1 MLGFEPGMLRLRKLD
16 ETVRS
21 MKSKREG
28 DIMLVT
34 SSAPTRI
41 DLAGG
46 TTDIWPLYLFY
57 PNARTLNIAIDQ
69 RARAKVE
76 QVGGNAIEIRSEDQN
91 TSHRLP
97 SIDYV
102 DEIEPGHPLE
112 LILRLLAFF
121 RPQGGLQITTSCM
134 SPAGA
139 GLGGSSALNIALCGA
154 FNTLLDGRYS
164 REELITI
171 AKNVETQVLKIP
183 AGVQD
188 YYPAM
193 YGGLNSVLLEITG
206 ESLLRHSHI
215 LAHQIE
221 SRLVLVYS
229 GKSRNSG
236 INNWGVMKSCIDG
249 DKEVQGYMRAIQE
262 ATMDLEVALKT
273 GRYDEA
279 ARAIEFEMENRRKLA
294 PTITTPEID
303 ELITYAKENGA
314 KAAKICG
321 AGGGGCLMFWTNPN
335 DKYPLIKKLRER
347 DTQIIDFHVD
357 SEGLSI
363 SSY

>member
-1 MLGFEPGMLRLRKLD
+1 M
-16 ETVRS
+16 V
-21 MKSKREG
+21 
-28 DIMLVT
+28 IT

-46 TTDIWPLYLFY
+46 TTDIWPLYLFH
-57 PNARTLNIAIDQ
+57 PGARTVNIAIDQ
-69 RARAKVE
+69 RAKAKIEKVS
-76 QVGGNAIEIRSEDQN
+76 GNAIEIRSEDQEV
-91 TSHRLP
+91 SHRLP

-121 RPQGGLQITTSCM
+121 RPEGGLNITTSCM

-154 FNTLLDGRYS
+154 LNSFIGGKYS

-171 AKNVETQVLKIP
+171 AKNVETKVLRVP

-188 YYPAM
+188 YFPAM
-193 YGGLNSVLLEITG
+193 YGGLNSVLLDTTG
-206 ESLLRHSHI
+206 EGLLRHSHI

-236 INNWGVMKSCIDG
+236 MNNWQVMRDYIEG
-249 DKEVQGYMRAIQE
+249 NKEVQQHMRAIQD
-262 ATMDLEVALKT
+262 ATLELEVALKT
-273 GRYDEA
+273 GRFDEA
-279 ARAIEFEMENRRKLA
+279 AKAIEFEMENRRKLA
-294 PTITTPEID
+294 PGITTPEID
-303 ELITYAKENGA
+303 EMIAYARENGA
-314 KAAKICG
+314 KAAKVCG
-321 AGGGGCLMFWTNPN
+321 AGGGGCVMFLTLPN
-335 DKYPLIKKLRER
+335 DKYTLIKKLREK
-347 DTQIIDFHVD
+347 DIQIIDFHVD
-357 SEGLSI
+357 SDGLSV

>member
-1 MLGFEPGMLRLRKLD
+1 ML
-16 ETVRS
+16 
-21 MKSKREG
+21 
-28 DIMLVT
+28 IN

-46 TTDIWPLYLFY
+46 TTDIWPLYLFH
-57 PNARTLNIAIDQ
+57 PNARTVNIAIDQ
-69 RARAKVE
+69 RAKARVE
-76 QVGGNAIEIRSEDQN
+76 KISGNAIEIRSEDQN
-91 TSHRLP
+91 ASHRLP

-121 RPQGGLQITTSCM
+121 RPDGGLSITTSCM

-154 FNTLLDGRYS
+154 LNTCTGSRYS

-171 AKNVETQVLKIP
+171 AKNVETQVLRIP

-236 INNWGVMKSCIDG
+236 INNWQVMKDFLDG
-249 DKEVQGYMRAIQE
+249 NKEVQGYMRAIQE

-279 ARAIEFEMENRRKLA
+279 GRAIEYEMENRRKLA
-294 PTITTPEID
+294 PGITSPEI
-303 ELITYAKENGA
+303 EALIAYAKENGA
-314 KAAKICG
+314 KAAKVCG
-321 AGGGGCLMFWTNPN
+321 AGGGGCLMFWTNPT
-335 DKYPLIKKLRER
+335 DKYPLIKKLREK
-347 DTQIIDFHVD
+347 DAHIIDFHVD
-357 SEGLSI
+357 SEGLSVN
-363 SSY
+363 SY

>member
-1 MLGFEPGMLRLRKLD
+1 MI
-16 ETVRS
+16 VN
-21 MKSKREG
+21 
-28 DIMLVT
+28 

-46 TTDIWPLYLFY
+46 TSDIWPLYLFH
-57 PNARTLNIAIDQ
+57 PQARTVNIAIDQ
-69 RARAKVE
+69 RAKAKVE
-76 QVGGNAIEIRSEDQN
+76 KTGGNAIEIRSEDQDA
-91 TSHRLP
+91 SHRLP

-121 RPQGGLQITTSCM
+121 RPEGGMKITTSCM

-154 FNTLLDGRYS
+154 FNSFIGGRYS

-171 AKNVETQVLKIP
+171 AKNVETKVLRVP

-193 YGGLNSVLLEITG
+193 YGGLNSVLLEVTG
-206 ESLLRHSHI
+206 DGLLRHSHI

-221 SRLVLVYS
+221 SRIVLVYS

-236 INNWGVMKSCIDG
+236 MNNWAVMKDFLDG
-249 DKEVQGYMRAIQE
+249 NKDVQQYMHAIQD
-262 ATMDLEVALKT
+262 AAMDLELALKT

-279 ARAIEFEMENRRKLA
+279 ARAIEAEMENRRKLA
-294 PTITTPEID
+294 PGISTPEID
-303 ELITYAKENGA
+303 ELIGFAKENGA

-321 AGGGGCLMFWTNPN
+321 AGGGGCVMFLTNPT

-347 DTQIIDFHVD
+347 DAQIIDFHVD
-357 SEGLSI
+357 SDGLSVN
-363 SSY
+363 SY

>member
-1 MLGFEPGMLRLRKLD
+1 M
-16 ETVRS
+16 
-21 MKSKREG
+21 
-28 DIMLVT
+28 IIN

-46 TTDIWPLYLFY
+46 TTDIWPLYLFHSG
-57 PNARTLNIAIDQ
+57 ARTINIAIDQ
-69 RARAKVE
+69 RAKVKME
-76 QVGGNAIEIRSEDQN
+76 QVSGNAIEIRSDDLDA
-91 TSHRLP
+91 SHRLP

-102 DEIEPGHPLE
+102 DEIEAGHPLE

-121 RPQGGLQITTSCM
+121 RPEGGLKIHTSCM
-134 SPAGA
+134 SPSGA

-154 FNTLLDGRYS
+154 LNTLVGGRYS

-171 AKNVETQVLKIP
+171 AMNVETQVLRIP

-193 YGGLNSVLLEITG
+193 YGGLNSVLLEVTG
-206 ESLLRHSHI
+206 HGLLRHSHI

-236 INNWGVMKSCIDG
+236 INNWQVMKDYLDG
-249 DKEVQGYMRAIQE
+249 NQEVQGLMTNIQV
-262 ATMDLEVALKT
+262 AANDLEAALKMN
-273 GRYDEA
+273 RYEEA
-279 ARAIEFEMENRRKLA
+279 IRAIEFEMDSRKKLA
-294 PTITTPEID
+294 PGITTPEID
-303 ELITYAKENGA
+303 ELVSYAKENGA
-314 KAAKICG
+314 KTAKICG
-321 AGGGGCLMFWTNPN
+321 AGGGGCVMFWTLPN
-335 DKYPLIKKLRER
+335 EKYNLIKKLREK
-347 DTQIIDFHVD
+347 DAHIIDFHVD
-357 SEGLSI
+357 SEGLSV

>member
-1 MLGFEPGMLRLRKLD
+1 MM
-16 ETVRS
+16 VN
-21 MKSKREG
+21 
-28 DIMLVT
+28 

-46 TTDIWPLYLFY
+46 TTDIWPLYLFHK
-57 PNARTLNIAIDQ
+57 NARTLNIAIDQ
-69 RARAKVE
+69 RAKAKIE
-76 QVGGNAIEIRSEDQN
+76 KISGNAIEIRSEDQEA
-91 TSHRLP
+91 SHRLP

-102 DEIEPGHPLE
+102 DEIENGHPLE

-121 RPQGGLQITTSCM
+121 RPEGGMRITTSCM
-134 SPAGA
+134 APAGA

-154 FNTLLDGRYS
+154 LNTVTGGKFS
-164 REELITI
+164 REELILI
-171 AKNVETQVLKIP
+171 AKNVETQVLRIP

-193 YGGLNSVLLEITG
+193 YGGLNTVLLEVTG

-236 INNWGVMKSCIDG
+236 INNWGVMKDYLDG
-249 DKEVQGYMRAIQE
+249 NKEVQALMQNIQDAAFE
-262 ATMDLEVALKT
+262 LEVALKT
-273 GRYDEA
+273 ARYDEA
-279 ARAIEFEMENRRKLA
+279 ARVIDFEMENRRKLA
-294 PTITTPEID
+294 PGITTPEVD
-303 ELITYAKENGA
+303 ALITYAKENGA

-321 AGGGGCLMFWTNPN
+321 AGGGGCLMFWTNPT
-335 DKYPLIKKLRER
+335 DKYALIKKLREK
-347 DTQIIDFHVD
+347 DAKIIDFHVD
-357 SEGLSI
+357 SEGLNVN
-363 SSY
+363 SY

>member
-1 MLGFEPGMLRLRKLD
+1 MM
-16 ETVRS
+16 VN
-21 MKSKREG
+21 
-28 DIMLVT
+28 

-46 TTDIWPLYLFY
+46 TTDIWPLYLNY
-57 PNARTLNIAIDQ
+57 PNARTVNIAIDL
-69 RARAKVE
+69 RAKAKVE
-76 QVGGNAIEIRSEDQN
+76 QVGGYAIEIKSEDQN
-91 TSHRLP
+91 ISHRLP

-102 DEIEPGHPLE
+102 DEIEAGHPLE

-121 RPQGGLQITTSCM
+121 RPSGGLRITTSCQ

-139 GLGGSSALNIALCGA
+139 GLGGSSALNVALCAA
-154 FNTLLDGRYS
+154 FNSLIGGRYS

-171 AKNVETQVLKIP
+171 AKNVETQVLRKP

-206 ESLLRHSHI
+206 DSLLRHSHI

-229 GKSRNSG
+229 GQTRNSG
-236 INNWGVMKSCIDG
+236 INNWQVMKDHLDG
-249 DKEVQGYMRAIQE
+249 SPEVQGYMRAIQE
-262 ATMDLEVALKT
+262 ATMELEIALKT
-273 GRYDEA
+273 GRFEEA
-279 ARAIEFEMENRRKLA
+279 AKAIEYEMENRRKLA
-294 PTITTPEID
+294 PGVVTPEIE
-303 ELITYAKENGA
+303 ELITFGKENGA

-321 AGGGGCLMFWTNPN
+321 AGGGGCLMFWTSTA
-335 DKYPLIKKLRER
+335 DKYPLIKKLKDRG
-347 DTQIIDFHVD
+347 TQVLDFHVD
-357 SEGLSI
+357 SEGLSV

>member
-1 MLGFEPGMLRLRKLD
+1 M
-16 ETVRS
+16 V
-21 MKSKREG
+21 
-28 DIMLVT
+28 VT

-46 TTDIWPLYLFY
+46 TTDIWPLHLFH
-57 PNARTLNIAIDQ
+57 PGARTVNIAIDQ
-69 RARAKVE
+69 RAKAKVE
-76 QVGGNAIEIRSEDQN
+76 KIQGNAIEIRSEDLN
-91 TSHRLP
+91 VSHRLP

-102 DEIEPGHPLE
+102 DELEAGHPLE
-112 LILRLLAFF
+112 LCLRLLAFF
-121 RPQGGLQITTSCM
+121 RPQGGLRITTSCM

-154 FNTLLDGRYS
+154 FNSFTGGKYS

-171 AKNVETQVLKIP
+171 AKNVETQVLRVP

-193 YGGLNSVLLEITG
+193 YGGLNSVMLEITG
-206 ESLLRHSHI
+206 DSLLRHSHI
-215 LAHQIE
+215 LAHQLE
-221 SRLVLVYS
+221 SRLVLAFS

-236 INNWGVMKSCIDG
+236 MNNWAVMKDFLDG
-249 DKEVQGYMRAIQE
+249 NKEVQQYMRGIQD
-262 ATMDLEVALKT
+262 AAMDLELALKT

-279 ARAIEFEMENRRKLA
+279 AKAIEFEMENRRKLA
-294 PTITTPEID
+294 PSIVTPEI
-303 ELITYAKENGA
+303 EEMITFAKENGA

-321 AGGGGCLMFWTNPN
+321 AGGGGCVMFLTSPG
-335 DKYPLIKKLRER
+335 DKYALIKKLRDR

-357 SEGLSI
+357 SDGLSVN
-363 SSY
+363 SY

>member
-1 MLGFEPGMLRLRKLD
+1 MI
-16 ETVRS
+16 VN
-21 MKSKREG
+21 
-28 DIMLVT
+28 

-46 TTDIWPLYLFY
+46 TTDIWPLYLFH
-57 PNARTLNIAIDQ
+57 PGARTLNVAIDQ
-69 RARAKVE
+69 RAKAKIE
-76 QVGGNAIEIRSEDQN
+76 QVGGNAIEIRSEDQDL
-91 TSHRLP
+91 SHRLP

-102 DEIEPGHPLE
+102 DEVEPGHPLE
-112 LILRLLAFF
+112 PVLRLLAFF
-121 RPQGGLQITTSCM
+121 RPESGLKITTSCM

-139 GLGGSSALNIALCGA
+139 GLGGSSALNIALCGGL
-154 FNTLLDGRYS
+154 NSLIGGRHS

-171 AKNVETQVLKIP
+171 AKNVETQVLRKP

-193 YGGLNSVLLEITG
+193 YGGLNSVLLEVTG
-206 ESLLRHSHI
+206 EGLLRHSHI

-221 SRLVLVYS
+221 SRIVLVYS
-229 GKSRNSG
+229 GKTRNSG
-236 INNWGVMKSCIDG
+236 INNWSVMRDFLDG
-249 DKEVQGYMRAIQE
+249 NKDVQARMRAIQE
-262 ATMDLEVALKT
+262 ATLELEVALKT

-279 ARAIEFEMENRRKLA
+279 AKAIEFEMENRRQLA
-294 PTITTPEID
+294 PEITTPEID
-303 ELITYAKENGA
+303 ELIGYAKEHGA

-321 AGGGGCLMFWTNPN
+321 AGGGGCVMLWTNPT

-347 DTQIIDFHVD
+347 DAHIIDFHVD

>member
-1 MLGFEPGMLRLRKLD
+1 MM
-16 ETVRS
+16 VN
-21 MKSKREG
+21 
-28 DIMLVT
+28 

-46 TTDIWPLYLFY
+46 TTDIWPLYLNY
-57 PNARTLNIAIDQ
+57 PNARTVNIAIDL
-69 RARAKVE
+69 RAKAKVE
-76 QVGGNAIEIRSEDQN
+76 QVGGYAIEIKSEDQN
-91 TSHRLP
+91 ISHRLP

-102 DEIEPGHPLE
+102 DEIEAGHPLE

-121 RPQGGLQITTSCM
+121 RPSGGLRITTSCQ

-139 GLGGSSALNIALCGA
+139 GLGGSSALNVALCAA
-154 FNTLLDGRYS
+154 FNSLIGGRYS

-171 AKNVETQVLKIP
+171 AKNVETQVLRKP

-206 ESLLRHSHI
+206 DSLLRHSHI

-229 GKSRNSG
+229 GQTRNSG
-236 INNWGVMKSCIDG
+236 INNWQVMKDHLDG
-249 DKEVQGYMRAIQE
+249 SPEVQGYMRAIQE
-262 ATMDLEVALKT
+262 ATMELEIALKT
-273 GRYDEA
+273 GRFEEA
-279 ARAIEFEMENRRKLA
+279 AKAIEFEMENRRKLA
-294 PTITTPEID
+294 PGVVTPEIE
-303 ELITYAKENGA
+303 ELITFGKENGA

-321 AGGGGCLMFWTNPN
+321 AGGGGCLMFWTSTA
-335 DKYPLIKKLRER
+335 DKYPLIKKLKDRG
-347 DTQIIDFHVD
+347 TQVLDFHVD
-357 SEGLSI
+357 SEGLSV

>member
-1 MLGFEPGMLRLRKLD
+1 MI
-16 ETVRS
+16 VN
-21 MKSKREG
+21 
-28 DIMLVT
+28 

-46 TTDIWPLYLFY
+46 TSDIWPLYLFQ
-57 PNARTLNIAIDQ
+57 PDARTVNIAINQ
-69 RARAKVE
+69 RAKAKVE
-76 QVGGNAIEIRSEDQN
+76 QMGGNAIEIRSEDLDV
-91 TSHRLP
+91 SHRLP

-102 DEIEPGHPLE
+102 DEIEAGHPLE

-121 RPQGGLQITTSCM
+121 RPVGGLRITTSCM

-154 FNTLLDGRYS
+154 LNSFIGGKYS
-164 REELITI
+164 REELIVI
-171 AKNVETQVLKIP
+171 AKNVETQVLRIP

-193 YGGLNSVLLEITG
+193 YGGLNTVLLGITG
-206 ESLLRHSHI
+206 DSLLRHSHI
-215 LAHQIE
+215 LAHNLE

-236 INNWGVMKSCIDG
+236 INNWGVMKDFLDG
-249 DKEVQGYMRAIQE
+249 NKEVQGHMKAIQE
-262 ATMDLEVALKT
+262 AAMDLEVALKT
-273 GRYDEA
+273 GRFDEA
-279 ARAIEFEMENRRKLA
+279 ARAIEYEMEARKKLA

-303 ELITYAKENGA
+303 EMIAFAKENGA

-321 AGGGGCLMFWTNPN
+321 AGGGGCVMFMTAPTE
-335 DKYPLIKKLRER
+335 KYNLIKKLRDR
-347 DTQIIDFHVD
+347 GTQIIDFHVD
-357 SEGLSI
+357 SDGLSVN
-363 SSY
+363 SY

>member
-1 MLGFEPGMLRLRKLD
+1 MI
-16 ETVRS
+16 VN
-21 MKSKREG
+21 
-28 DIMLVT
+28 

-46 TTDIWPLYLFY
+46 TTDIWPLYLFH
-57 PNARTLNIAIDQ
+57 PNARTVNIAVDL
-69 RARAKVE
+69 RAKAKVE
-76 QVGGNAIEIRSEDQN
+76 QMGGNAIEIRSEDQN
-91 TSHRLP
+91 VSHRLP

-112 LILRLLAFF
+112 LVLRLLAFF
-121 RPQGGLQITTSCM
+121 RPQGGLKISTACQA
-134 SPAGA
+134 PAGS

-154 FNTLLDGRYS
+154 LNSLIGGRYS
-164 REELITI
+164 REELIGI
-171 AKNVETQVLKIP
+171 ARNVETQVLRIP
-183 AGVQD
+183 AGTQD

-206 ESLLRHSHI
+206 DSLLRHSHI

-221 SRLVLVYS
+221 SRLVLIHS
-229 GKSRNSG
+229 GQSRNSG
-236 INNWGVMKSCIDG
+236 INNWQVTKDYLDG
-249 DKEVQGYMRAIQE
+249 NKEVQTYMRGIQE
-262 ATMDLEVALKT
+262 ATTELEAALKT

-294 PTITTPEID
+294 PGVLTPEME
-303 ELITYAKENGA
+303 ELANYGKEHGA

-321 AGGGGCLMFWTNPN
+321 AGGGGCMMFWTNPS

-347 DTQIIDFHVD
+347 DANVLDFHVD
-357 SEGLSI
+357 SEGLSV